1 MNEHRHEIH
10 MRWADI
16 DSLNHVN
23 NVVYLEYAAQAE
35 HALIADRVVERR
47 RPGSVVVE
55 FSRPIQLSR
64 RPVEVVTQ
72 VREDSLVQRIGVR
85 GSDRVFATVTSS
97 FGAPDRVEPAA
108 GVAEQPLT
116 LRPSDLD
123 HDGSV
128 SVPRVFELLQ
138 ESRIPYMATLL
149 PSGPG
154 GVVLATVAVDLV
166 RPITGDDVV
175 ESRAWVDRLGTS
187 SYAIGAQLVV
197 DGAVSVSSL
206 AVLVGFD
213 PATQRS
219 RALSEAE
226 REGIASGLRV

>member
-1 MNEHRHEIH
+1 MKEYRHEIP

-35 HALIADRVVERR
+35 HALIADRVLERR
-47 RPGSVVVE
+47 RPGSVTVE
-55 FSRPIQLSR
+55 FSRPIQLGR

-72 VREDSLVQRIGVR
+72 VRDDSLVQRIGVQ
-85 GSDRVFATVTSS
+85 GSEQVFATVSSS
-97 FGAPDRVEPAA
+97 FDAPVPVQPTA
-108 GVAEQPLT
+108 GVAKLPLA
-116 LRPSDLD
+116 LRPSDLGD
-123 HDGSV
+123 DGHV
-128 SVPRVFELLQ
+128 SVARTFELLQ

-149 PSGPG
+149 PSGRG
-154 GVVLATVAVDLV
+154 RVVLATVAVDFV
-166 RPITGDDVV
+166 RPIAGDDVV

-187 SYAIGAQLVV
+187 SYAIGAQLLV

-226 REGIASGLRV
+226 REGIASGLRA

>member
-1 MNEHRHEIH
+1 MKEYRHEIP

-35 HALIADRVVERR
+35 HALMADRVLERR
-47 RPGSVVVE
+47 QRGSVVVE

-72 VREDSLVQRIGVR
+72 VRENSLVQCIGVQ
-85 GSDRVFATVTSS
+85 GSGRVFATVRSS
-97 FGAPDRVEPAA
+97 FDIPGEVEPATS
-108 GVAEQPLT
+108 VAELPCM

-123 HDGSV
+123 CDGTV
-128 SVPRVFELLQ
+128 SAPRIFELLQ
-138 ESRIPYMATLL
+138 ETRIPYIATLM

-154 GVVLATVAVDLV
+154 GVVLATVSVDFL
-166 RPITGDDVV
+166 RPIRGDDEV
-175 ESRAWVDRLGTS
+175 ESRLWVDRLGTS
-187 SYAIGAQLVV
+187 SYAIGAQLIVNR
-197 DGAVSVSSL
+197 AVAVSSL

-219 RALSEAE
+219 RPLSEAE
-226 REGIASGLRV
+226 RAGIAAGLRT

>member
-1 MNEHRHEIH
+1 MNEYRHEIP

-35 HALIADRVVERR
+35 HALIVDGVLDRR

-55 FSRPIQLSR
+55 FSRPIQFDR
-64 RPVEVVTQ
+64 RPVEVVTA
-72 VREDSLVQRIGVR
+72 VRADELVQRIGVQ
-85 GSDRVFATVTSS
+85 GSERVFATVTSS
-97 FGAPDRVEPAA
+97 FDGADPVEPAA
-108 GVAEQPLT
+108 GVAGMPLM

-123 HDGSV
+123 HEGRV
-128 SVPRVFELLQ
+128 LVPKLFELLQ
-138 ESRIPYMATLL
+138 EARIPYMATRM

-166 RPITGDDVV
+166 RPITGDDSV
-175 ESRAWVDRLGTS
+175 ESRVWVDRLGTS
-187 SYAIGAQLVV
+187 SFAIGAQLVV
-197 DGAVSVSSL
+197 DGAVLVSSL

-219 RALSEAE
+219 RPLSETE
-226 REGIASGLRV
+226 REGIAAGLRA